1 MSHKR
6 SWVPIPRMPRYPA
19 CRIHSMAKPST
30 LNLYLIPLYCILIR
44 PGDFTILVVFD
55 PELFPF
61 C

>member
-1 MSHKR
+1 
-6 SWVPIPRMPRYPA
+6 
-19 CRIHSMAKPST
+19 MAKPST